1 MGDSQTKLSGAQCEA
16 GKHVESSATADARMP
31 VADEK
36 ITVDVMAEDATGT
49 NTMSFSMKVT
59 TGFEKMMLAWC
70 EHHGI
75 PLKDVRFEGPGGL
88 EVQVQHTPERL
99 GWSASR
105 GKLLIQAVP
114 ADALVEART
123 PTGVAPSSAADLATV
138 PGTPLHA
145 LEMTKAKSD
154 IEAAEPA
161 PKVAVSTAS
170 SRMPVANEKIT
181 VDVLAEDA
189 SGPNAMSFSMK
200 VTTVFE
206 KMMLAWCGH
215 H

>member
-16 GKHVESSATADARMP
+16 GKHVESSATANARMP

-75 PLKDVRFEGPGGL
+75 PLKEVRFEGPGGV

-114 ADALVEART
+114 ADALVEVAT
-123 PTGVAPSSAADLATV
+123 PTSVAPSSV
-138 PGTPLHA
+138 VEA
-145 LEMTKAKSD
+145 LD
-154 IEAAEPA
+154 
-161 PKVAVSTAS
+161 
-170 SRMPVANEKIT
+170 
-181 VDVLAEDA
+181 
-189 SGPNAMSFSMK
+189 
-200 VTTVFE
+200 
-206 KMMLAWCGH
+206 
-215 H
+215 